1 MFDTLY
7 PPYPDHRGR
16 VTRAKVETYDE
27 FLALNYIIAPQ
38 RGVSRPLVA
47 GPSVYSTG
55 KPERC
60 CKGFVT

>member
-7 PPYPDHRGR
+7 PPYPDHQARF
-16 VTRAKVETYDE
+16 TRAEVEIDGE

-38 RGVSRPLVA
+38 RGVSRPLMA
-47 GPSVYSTG
+47 GPSVGSTG
-55 KPERC
+55 KPGRC